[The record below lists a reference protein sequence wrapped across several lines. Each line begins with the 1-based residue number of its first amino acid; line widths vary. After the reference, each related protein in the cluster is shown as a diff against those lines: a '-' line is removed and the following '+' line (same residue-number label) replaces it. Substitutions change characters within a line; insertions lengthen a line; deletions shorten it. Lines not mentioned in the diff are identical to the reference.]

1 MLYCFHMKRIEEM
14 FNAYA
19 ARFVWAEPNLTEM
32 AQLKIDHTRMVAEA
46 AERIM
51 RSEAWSKSR
60 LAEGSA
66 AAWLHDIG
74 RFEQLSQ
81 YGTFQDSKSVDHAEL
96 SARVIEEEGILEH
109 LPGTSQRRIVDAVRV
124 HNMKRIPDGITGEGR
139 ELAHLVRDADKL
151 DIFRILHEKY
161 RAGEITEHSTAF
173 WNLPLKG
180 PISDRV
186 GTSVAAGEPVEY
198 SWIQS
203 LSDFILIQVGWVI
216 SGLHFRETRRI
227 AAEEQVIE
235 MREEILRAFGASPW
249 IDRCCGAARKA
260 LDAAG

>member
-1 MLYCFHMKRIEEM
+1 MKRIEEM
-14 FNAYA
+14 FAAYV
-19 ARFVWAEPNLTEM
+19 ARFAWADGNLAAL
-32 AQLKIDHTRMVAEA
+32 AQLKIDHTARVVSA

-51 RSEAWSKSR
+51 RSENWTAER
-60 LAEGSA
+60 FAEGTA

-74 RFEQLSQ
+74 RFEQLRQ
-81 YGTFQDSKSVDHAEL
+81 YGTFQDSKSIDHAEL
-96 SARVIEEEGILEH
+96 SARVIEAEGILDFM
-109 LPGTSQRRIVDAVRV
+109 PDSSRARIVSAVRV
-124 HNMKRIPDGITGEGR
+124 HNMKRIPDEIVGEGL

-161 RAGEITEHSTAF
+161 RAGEITENSTAF

-180 PISDRV
+180 PVSDRV
-186 GTSVAAGEPVEY
+186 ATSVLAGEPVEY

-227 AAEEQVIE
+227 AAEEHVIE
-235 MREEILRAFGASPW
+235 MREEILRVFSASPW
-249 IDRCCGAARKA
+249 IDRCCGMARKA
-260 LDAAG
+260 IEAAG